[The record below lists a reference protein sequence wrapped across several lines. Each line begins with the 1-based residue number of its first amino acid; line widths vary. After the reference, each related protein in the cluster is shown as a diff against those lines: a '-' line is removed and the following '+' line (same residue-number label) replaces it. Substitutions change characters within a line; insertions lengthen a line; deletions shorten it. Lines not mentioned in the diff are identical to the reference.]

1 MEQGLDFVRVP
12 VALPAPESR
21 QFQVR
26 LRVAVP
32 ATWEDETLG

>member
-1 MEQGLDFVRVP
+1 MEQGLDFVWVP

-21 QFQVR
+21 QFQIR